1 MLVLTGAL
9 LVALTWGLLIVA
21 LALMGAPLSALCHRR
36 ALSWSDLRRGLW
48 WGLTLFAIFGML
60 MSTVGPLDAPAVP
73 LAVLCL
79 VALGAAAIVLLIR
92 RRGWHHGLAWTG
104 ATTAMLVLGVAVVG
118 YLAVAA
124 LGPVTNFDSG
134 LYHLT
139 AISAARE
146 FGAIPGLANLHAP
159 LGYANASFPMAAVL
173 GAGPWGSEG
182 FRLLNGLVIGAVM
195 ADLLLRWANRRRTAG
210 AYGLL
215 VGSVVLA
222 VPMVALSDYWVT
234 SPSQDSAVFAATVA
248 ASALVMDA
256 VAHQRGRNANLA
268 TALAAS
274 ALLVLLR
281 PTMGAY
287 LLGVVVV
294 AIILIRRGHEPIRSW
309 GRPALLVAVLAVL
322 AAAAQVMRDYLLS
335 GWMLFP
341 LSVLPFDVAWRSS
354 DPVGLRT
361 ATLGYHRDPTDLW
374 NAAEGWAWV
383 GPWLGRLPGQW
394 ETWLLLA
401 LTLGTAAA
409 LIIAKRSGAMI
420 RWRGML
426 LAALPSVLMVIVW
439 WAATPPSF
447 RFAWG
452 PVFTA
457 LTIPIGWLLW
467 RSTQAGK
474 NPIGGRA
481 SALLAGSA
489 AAIVLVVVAFSA
501 SVRLEVDSM
510 VQEETWTLGVSV
522 PYVITP
528 VTEAQV
534 RDVEL
539 ARGLVVDVPIEGS
552 ACWDSS
558 PLCTPEPDGQVG
570 LADEARGLAEGL
582 SRD

>member
-9 LVALTWGLLIVA
+9 LVVLTWGLLIVA
-21 LALMGAPLSALCHRR
+21 LALVGAPLAALCHRR
-36 ALSWSDLRRGLW
+36 PVSWSDLRRGLW
-48 WGLTLFAIFGML
+48 WGLTLFALLAML
-60 MSTVGPLDAPAVP
+60 MSTMGPLDAATVP
-73 LAVLCL
+73 VALLSLVL
-79 VALGAAAIVLLIR
+79 LGAAATVLLIR
-92 RRGWHHGLAWTG
+92 RRGWHRGLSWTG
-104 ATTAMLVLGVAVVG
+104 ATTAVLVMVIGVVG

-159 LGYANASFPMAAVL
+159 LGYANASFPMAAAL
-173 GAGPWGSEG
+173 GSGPWGSEG
-182 FRLLNGLVIGAVM
+182 FRLLNGLVIAVVM
-195 ADLLLRWANRRRTAG
+195 VDLLLRWMQPRRSTG

-215 VGSVVLA
+215 VGSVVLG

-234 SPSQDSAVFAATVA
+234 SPSQDSAVFAVTVA

-256 VAHQRGRNANLA
+256 VAHQRARNANLA
-268 TALAAS
+268 TALAA
-274 ALLVLLR
+274 AVLVVLLR

-294 AIILIRRGHEPIRSW
+294 AIILIGRDREPIRTW
-309 GRPALLVAVLAVL
+309 GLPALLVAVLTVL
-322 AAAAQVMRDYLLS
+322 AAAAQVMRDFLLS
-335 GWMLFP
+335 GWLMFP
-341 LSVLPFDVAWRSS
+341 LSVLPFDVEWRSL

-374 NAAEGWAWV
+374 NAAEGWSWV
-383 GPWLGRLPGQW
+383 GPWLGRLPSQW

-401 LTLGTAAA
+401 LVLGTAAA
-409 LIIAKRSGAMI
+409 LIIALRSGAAI

-426 LAALPSVLMVIVW
+426 LAALPSVLMVTIW
-439 WAATPPSF
+439 WVATPPSF

-457 LTIPIGWLLW
+457 LTIPLGWLLW
-467 RSTQAGK
+467 RSTQAGR

-481 SALLAGSA
+481 SALLAGTA
-489 AAIVLVVVAFSA
+489 AVIVLIVVAFSA
-501 SVRLEVDSM
+501 SVRLDVDSM
-510 VQEETWTLGVSV
+510 VREETWTLGVSI
-522 PYVITP
+522 PYALSP
-528 VTEAQV
+528 VTEAPV

-539 ARGLVVDVPIEGS
+539 ARGLVVDVPLEGF

-558 PLCTPEPDGQVG
+558 PLCTPEPDGSVGFQDPAAG
-570 LADEARGLAEGL
+570 LAGGL